1 MARRIHG
8 LVGPGI
14 GPRLRVGEATRL
26 HTEISGM
33 RTGKVYAKI
42 FKDTEME
49 LRIFE
54 ENGCHEIPLGDTV
67 TFEYDGKCM
76 TICCL
81 RID

>member
-26 HTEISGM
+26 HAEISGM
-33 RTGKVYAKI
+33 KTGKVYAKI
-42 FKDTEME
+42 FDDTEME

-54 ENGCHEIPLGDTV
+54 ENGSFEIPMGSWV
-67 TFEYDGKCM
+67 CFEYDGKCM

-81 RID
+81 RED

>member
-26 HTEISGM
+26 HTEINGM
-33 RTGKVYAKI
+33 KTGKVYAKI
-42 FKDTEME
+42 TTGNSVE

-67 TFEYDGKCM
+67 SFEYDGKCM
-76 TICCL
+76 TICSL
-81 RID
+81 RVD